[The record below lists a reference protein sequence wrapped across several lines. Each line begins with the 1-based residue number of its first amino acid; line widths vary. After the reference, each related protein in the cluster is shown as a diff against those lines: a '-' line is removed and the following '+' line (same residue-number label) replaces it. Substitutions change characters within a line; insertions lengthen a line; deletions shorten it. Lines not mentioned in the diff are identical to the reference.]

1 MDRYAPTGKI
11 RNELSV
17 AGDEDAS
24 ILFIGSEEAGR
35 IVNAVSSVGGSVS
48 IRVAYGLVIVR
59 NERSSKVARLRNP
72 GDTDLKSEFFVT

>member
-1 MDRYAPTGKI
+1 VDRYAPTGKI

-48 IRVAYGLVIVR
+48 SRVVYGLVIVR
-59 NERSSKVARLRNP
+59 YERSSTVARLRNAV
-72 GDTDLKSEFFVT
+72 DTDLESAFFVT